1 MEQTTSIEQKDSIK
15 LIKGQKNSYGW
26 EIKIYIEESENQR
39 KSDETGLTRL
49 DNFNSELKKRYGDVK
64 WKKIFADSAGN
75 HLILNTIKAM
85 SV

>member
-1 MEQTTSIEQKDSIK
+1 MEQTASIEQKDSIK

-26 EIKIYIEESENQR
+26 EIKIYIEESKDQR

-64 WKKIFADSAGN
+64 
-75 HLILNTIKAM
+75 
-85 SV
+85 